1 MIMKRNIIYILM
13 SFILLAF
20 SCTKEDNGI
29 KTYDLGTEFFIDFS
43 GYTSL
48 DSEATFTITNQQKNL
63 SEVKITNTGGL
74 KTEEDANGDLV
85 PFESTYSGTI
95 SISDGTGSITVT
107 DSDLGMTEI
116 GWTADF
122 QFDSKFDSKDIV
134 RYETVEVEDPIT
146 INDPGVTHRADT
158 TFYVTFAVEPATAT
172 VDNVTVQWKTSSLAD
187 YSDVTGSF
195 KAEDSVAIMGSDYA
209 IGDTIFVKVTGTAGT
224 KTQAKVA
231 KIMVNPYSFMNEAGF
246 MLDTTTNQAYDLIEN
261 RYVKSTAEFGDS
273 ADIRFIASYPLVGG
287 PVEVGFESTNNAEFI
302 AGTSDDYDYGDINF
316 VQTADFTNAVSVV
329 SDVNDGDVFLYRTKR
344 GDGNYVYGIMKVSVF
359 KPQGV
364 LEDSYLEISYK
375 F

>member
-1 MIMKRNIIYILM
+1 MKKNIIYILM
-13 SFILLAF
+13 SFLFLTF

-74 KTEEDANGDLV
+74 TTEEDENGDLI
-85 PFESTYSGTI
+85 PFDSNYSGTI
-95 SISDGTGSITVT
+95 AIGSDGTGSITVT
-107 DSDLGMTEI
+107 DADLGMTKV

-122 QFDSKFDSKDIV
+122 QFDSKFDSKSIV
-134 RYETVEVEDPIT
+134 RYQTVEVEDPIT

-158 TFYVTFAVEPATAT
+158 TFYITFAVEPVTAT
-172 VDNVTVQWKTSSLAD
+172 VDNVSVQWKTSSLAD
-187 YSDVTGSF
+187 YSDVAGTF
-195 KAEDSVAIMGSDYA
+195 EAVDSVAVAGADYA
-209 IGDTIFVKVTGTAGT
+209 VGDTIFVKVTGTAGT
-224 KTQAKVA
+224 KTQSKVA
-231 KIMVNPYSFMNEAGF
+231 EIVVNPYSFLNEAAF

-261 RYVKSTAEFGDS
+261 RYVESTSEFGDS
-273 ADIRFIASYPLVGG
+273 ADIQFVASYPLIGG
-287 PVEVGFESTNNAEFI
+287 PVEVGFESNNNAEFI
-302 AGTSDDYDYGDINF
+302 MGTADDYDYGDVN
-316 VQTADFTNAVSVV
+316 VVETADFSSAVTVV
-329 SDVNDGDVFLYRTKR
+329 SDVKDGDVFMYRTKR
-344 GDGNYVYGIMKVSVF
+344 GSGDYVYGIMKVAVF

-375 F
+375 Y